1 MSLTNNILKLIVQ
14 HLGNNQS
21 YSCQNLFK
29 ENENKKELAIRHDDK
44 LDALTNK
51 LFALLPYKMA

>member
-1 MSLTNNILKLIVQ
+1 MSLTNNILKL
-14 HLGNNQS
+14 LGTTNHILVKI
-21 YSCQNLFK
+21 CLRK
-29 ENENKKELAIRHDDK
+29 MKIKKELAIRHDDK